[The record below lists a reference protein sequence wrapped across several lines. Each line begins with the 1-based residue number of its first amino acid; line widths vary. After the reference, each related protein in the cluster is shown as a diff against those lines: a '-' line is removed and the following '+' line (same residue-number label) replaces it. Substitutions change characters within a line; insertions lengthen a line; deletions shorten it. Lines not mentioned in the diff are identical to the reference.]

1 MNGRGSGGHL
11 LRVEIFLVGV
21 LVVLW
26 KRSRWGDRRA
36 LEREVRLERRWR
48 EVCTRGDLG
57 LGEEV
62 KVL

>member
-21 LVVLW
+21 LVALW
-26 KRSRWGDRRA
+26 ERSRWGDRREGA
-36 LEREVRLERRWR
+36 VRLERRRR
-48 EVCTRGDLG
+48 EVCMLGDLAG